1 MLVDNVPPFICDVFP
16 TAKCNAVPLR
26 YNEGAVSV
34 AEPSLRS
41 NILCVPVTLPGLMN
55 ASRHQ
60 FAVPNPKSSSVG
72 TFTLSSV
79 PSNNID
85 AVPNFF
91 CAVSNC
97 ESPNLLNVF
106 ADLFTV
112 VNSPNPLFPP

>member
-1 MLVDNVPPFICDVFP
+1 
-16 TAKCNAVPLR
+16 
-26 YNEGAVSV
+26 
-34 AEPSLRS
+34 
-41 NILCVPVTLPGLMN
+41 MN
-55 ASRHQ
+55 ASKQ
-60 FAVPNPKSSSVG
+60 KFAVPNPKSSSVG

-106 ADLFTV
+106 ADLFTIT
-112 VNSPNPLFPP
+112 NSPVPLPVMNTYVPSLLATTPRPTAFL

>member
-1 MLVDNVPPFICDVFP
+1 MPD
-16 TAKCNAVPLR
+16 
-26 YNEGAVSV
+26 
-34 AEPSLRS
+34 
-41 NILCVPVTLPGLMN
+41 TLLGLMN

-60 FAVPNPKSSSVG
+60 FAVPNPKSSSSG
-72 TFTLSSV
+72 TLTLSSV

-106 ADLFTV
+106 AGLFTV
-112 VNSPNPLFPP
+112 VNAPVPLPVMNTYVPSLLETTPRATAFL

>member
-1 MLVDNVPPFICDVFP
+1 M
-16 TAKCNAVPLR
+16 
-26 YNEGAVSV
+26 
-34 AEPSLRS
+34 
-41 NILCVPVTLPGLMN
+41 PVTLPGLMN
-55 ASRHQ
+55 ASKHQ

-97 ESPNLLNVF
+97 ESPNLLK
-106 ADLFTV
+106 LFLGLV
-112 VNSPNPLFPP
+112 VVTNSPVPLPVMNTYVPSLLETTPRATAFL